1 MNSLPN
7 CPICSGASYQPFLKG
22 KDFTYSQEYFNI
34 VECETC
40 SFRFT
45 NPIPK
50 EEDIHEYYK
59 SEDYV
64 SHTRTKK
71 GLINTLYH
79 WVRSYTL
86 QQKYKLINSHA
97 KNPSLL
103 DIGCGTGDFLKHTSD
118 HKWKVMGLE
127 PGEEA
132 RAYCKQEQGL
142 DVSSPEKLHDLESNS
157 FNVITMWHVLEHVYH
172 LKKDVEKIKEV
183 LQKDGT
189 LFVAVPNCSSHDA
202 KKYKE
207 FWAAY
212 DLPIHLYHF
221 RPANIKQL
229 FDRVDMEVVKI
240 LPMKFD
246 SYYVSLLSE
255 KYRSGKDGIGLG
267 ALVNGTLTG
276 FVSNMKAKEGQYSS
290 QIYVIKH
297 KK

>member
-1 MNSLPN
+1 MNSLSN
-7 CPICSGASYQPFLKG
+7 CPICSAPSYKAFLKG
-22 KDFTYSQEYFNI
+22 KDFTYSQEYFDI
-34 VECETC
+34 VECESC

-86 QQKYKLINSHA
+86 QQKYKLINSYSA
-97 KNPSLL
+97 NPSLL

-118 HKWKVMGLE
+118 QQWKVMGLE

-132 RAYCKQEQGL
+132 RAYCEQEQGL

-172 LKKDVEKIKEV
+172 LRKDVEKIKEV
-183 LQKDGT
+183 LQEDGT
-189 LFVAVPNCSSHDA
+189 LFVAVPNCNSNDA
-202 KKYKE
+202 KKYGE

-221 RPANIKQL
+221 RPDNIKQL
-229 FDRVDMEVVKI
+229 FESVDMEVVKI

-255 KYRSGKDGIGLG
+255 KYKSGKNSIGLG
-267 ALVNGTLTG
+267 ALINGAISGL
-276 FVSNMKAKEGQYSS
+276 VSNMKAKEGEYSS